1 MPCDFKHNGN
11 TTYYVQNRVSL
22 DPVSP
27 QVKSQDK
34 DQNQIKVNIRSY
46 KKSV

>member
-27 QVKSQDK
+27 QVKSQDS
-34 DQNQIKVNIRSY
+34 NQIKVNIRSY